1 MGTVHSGQL
10 QDRYNMAK
18 FLILSACL
26 ALSTAAPS
34 SPLLGALAP
43 AGVAGVG
50 LAGGYAGLAAPGAV
64 VGSHV
69 IPGPTHVQEHVHAGP
84 AVAHHRT
91 ITGVVGHRQVQIGSQ
106 TVQTG
111 HTYAQTG
118 EVAAPRAAYTQIAA
132 PATNHASVAA
142 IPAPPLPAPAPPA
155 AIPPPAAVYG
165 PAPLDAVTT
174 YAVDAPVRTHTRIT
188 PRLHRIEP
196 ELQVNQ
202 VPYDVPVAVP
212 VPVERTVVNT
222 VQVPRP
228 YEVPV
233 PRAVPV
239 AQPYKVHPVQQVVE
253 TPIIHKK
260 TVTVQQPVVHT
271 AVQQHVQTYAAPA
284 VAVAAAPAAAVGYT
298 AAIAGGAIAAPA
310 EVLGYNGAIAGGV
323 LAGGAIAAPAHAA
336 DSGLLTKKL
345 QRIQPKHH
353 SLKNPDQTK

>member
-1 MGTVHSGQL
+1 MGQFTLDSYRT
-10 QDRYNMAK
+10 DSNMNK

-26 ALSTAAPS
+26 ALSTAAPGGH
-34 SPLLGALAP
+34 LLGA
-43 AGVAGVG
+43 G
-50 LAGGYAGLAAPGAV
+50 LAGGIVPAGYAGLAGGAV
-64 VGSHV
+64 VGTAV
-69 IPGPTHVQEHVHAGP
+69 APGPVAVHEQVHAGP
-84 AVAHHRT
+84 AIAQHRT
-91 ITGVVGHRQVQIGSQ
+91 ISGVVGHRQVQVGTQ
-106 TVQTG
+106 TVQVG
-111 HTYAQTG
+111 HQYAQTG
-118 EVAAPRAAYTQIAA
+118 EVAHARAAYTEIAA
-132 PATNHASVAA
+132 PATNSASVRA
-142 IPAPPLPAPAPPA
+142 IPAPALPAPAPPA
-155 AIPPPAAVYG
+155 AIPPPAAAWG
-165 PAPLDAVTT
+165 PAPADAVTT

-222 VQVPRP
+222 VHVPKP

-284 VAVAAAPAAAVGYT
+284 VAVAAAPAA
-298 AAIAGGAIAAPA
+298 
-310 EVLGYNGAIAGGV
+310 VLGYNGAIAGGV

-336 DSGLLTKKL
+336 GLW
-345 QRIQPKHH
+345 
-353 SLKNPDQTK
+353 

>member
-34 SPLLGALAP
+34 QLLGALAP
-43 AGVAGVG
+43 AG
-50 LAGGYAGLAAPGAV
+50 YAGFAAPGAV
-64 VGSHV
+64 VGQHV
-69 IPGPTHVQEHVHAGP
+69 VPGPTHVQEHVHAGP

-132 PATNHASVAA
+132 PATNHASVTA

-222 VQVPRP
+222 VHVPEP
-228 YEVPV
+228 YEVAV

-239 AQPYKVHPVQQVVE
+239 PQPYKVHPVQRVVE
-253 TPIIHKK
+253 TPVIHKK
-260 TVTVQQPVVHT
+260 TVSVHQPVVHT
-271 AVQQHVQTYAAPA
+271 AVNTVAHTVAAAPA
-284 VAVAAAPAAAVGYT
+284 VAVGHVGYAAAPAVAAVGAVAAPAAAVGV
-298 AAIAGGAIAAPA
+298 A
-310 EVLGYNGAIAGGV
+310 
-323 LAGGAIAAPAHAA
+323 
-336 DSGLLTKKL
+336 
-345 QRIQPKHH
+345 
-353 SLKNPDQTK
+353 

>member
-1 MGTVHSGQL
+1 MGQFTLDSYRT
-10 QDRYNMAK
+10 DSNMNK

-26 ALSTAAPS
+26 ALATAAPGGH
-34 SPLLGALAP
+34 LLGA
-43 AGVAGVG
+43 G
-50 LAGGYAGLAAPGAV
+50 LAGGIVPAGYAGLAGGAV
-64 VGSHV
+64 VGTAV
-69 IPGPTHVQEHVHAGP
+69 APGPVAVHEQVHAGP
-84 AVAHHRT
+84 AIAQHRT
-91 ITGVVGHRQVQIGSQ
+91 ISGVVGHRQVQVGTQ
-106 TVQTG
+106 TVQVG
-111 HTYAQTG
+111 HQYAQTG
-118 EVAAPRAAYTQIAA
+118 EVAHARPAYTQIAS
-132 PATNHASVAA
+132 PATNSASVRA
-142 IPAPPLPAPAPPA
+142 IPAPPLPAPAAPA
-155 AIPPPAAVYG
+155 PIPPPAANYG

-284 VAVAAAPAAAVGYT
+284 VAVSSAPAAAVGYAAAPAAAVGV
-298 AAIAGGAIAAPA
+298 AAAPA
-310 EVLGYNGAIAGGV
+310 GVLGYNGAIAGGV

-336 DSGLLTKKL
+336 GLW
-345 QRIQPKHH
+345 
-353 SLKNPDQTK
+353 

>member
-1 MGTVHSGQL
+1 MGQFALDSYRTDSK
-10 QDRYNMAK
+10 MAK
-18 FLILSACL
+18 LLILSTCL
-26 ALSTAAPS
+26 ALATAAPGGA
-34 SPLLGALAP
+34 LLGALAP
-43 AGVAGVG
+43 AGYAG
-50 LAGGYAGLAAPGAV
+50 LAGGAV
-64 VGSHV
+64 VGTAV
-69 IPGPTHVQEHVHAGP
+69 APGPVSVHEQVHAGP
-84 AVAHHRT
+84 AIAQHRT
-91 ITGVVGHRQVQIGSQ
+91 ISGVVGHRQVQVGTQ
-106 TVQTG
+106 TVQVG
-111 HTYAQTG
+111 HQYAQTG
-118 EVAAPRAAYTQIAA
+118 EVAHARPAYTEIAA
-132 PATNHASVAA
+132 PATNSASVRA
-142 IPAPPLPAPAPPA
+142 IPAPPLPAPAAPA
-155 AIPPPAAVYG
+155 PIPPPAANYG

-284 VAVAAAPAAAVGYT
+284 VAVAAAPAAAVGY
-298 AAIAGGAIAAPA
+298 AAAPAAAVVGYTGALAGGAIAAPA
-310 EVLGYNGAIAGGV
+310 GVLGYNGAIAGGV
-323 LAGGAIAAPAHAA
+323 LAAPAGAIATAPAHAA
-336 DSGLLTKKL
+336 GLWA
-345 QRIQPKHH
+345 
-353 SLKNPDQTK
+353 SD